1 MCSIQHRTQCQGK
14 MRTMS
19 SISHFVTEEVR
30 YTLMTSF
37 GKNTKMK
44 NKCCTVDSDGR
55 EYY

>member
-44 NKCCTVDSDGR
+44 NKCRTVDSDGR